1 MKTLVFLLTLS
12 LSHTLLASCPDLAG
26 DFIGTCKESFQDS
39 TNNKDSYFEVRITQ
53 NLCSSMEVL
62 LKSGEYTTLDSY
74 NFNLGLSEVSKTPH
88 LTVYSGGAYSQN
100 GFSGTVLY
108 SSNSGVVSIYNEY
121 EVTKEGS
128 KEFLML
134 YQKARGYKMECK
146 LEKV

>member
-1 MKTLVFLLTLS
+1 
-12 LSHTLLASCPDLAG
+12 
-26 DFIGTCKESFQDS
+26 
-39 TNNKDSYFEVRITQ
+39 
-53 NLCSSMEVL
+53 MEVL